1 MTGERITL
9 DDLSVQQLGELQT
22 GDPLTFPPSETC
34 PMEVGEILVVEQA
47 SGIAF
52 TAEEIEARPELADSA
67 SVTTPVLWITVTEI
81 RLTRKMLWRVLYR
94 TTDHRPLWLRKG
106 PPKGDGSRLRQQR
119 WTPIEEH
126 GLTPNLAQA
135 FDAEAET
142 VPGAYQNV
150 IEMRARLRDAER
162 AEAEQAEELAK
173 KQARSVNEA
182 VRDVLIQR
190 ARLGLPPESP
200 AIAALQRA
208 VAEAQSEIEEAA

>member
-1 MTGERITL
+1 MTV
-9 DDLSVQQLGELQT
+9 DDLSVEQLGELQI

-34 PMEVGEILVVEQA
+34 PMEIGEVLVVEQV

-52 TAEEIEARPELADSA
+52 TAEEVKVRPELADSA

-81 RLTRKMLWRVLYR
+81 RRTRKMLWRVLYR

-126 GLTPNLAQA
+126 GLTSNLAQA
-135 FDAEAET
+135 FDPEAET

-150 IEMRARLRDAER
+150 IEMRARLRQAER
-162 AEAEQAEELAK
+162 EEDEARRQQAKALAEAVKRTVAMGLKHGVDMTGYLARMQK
-173 KQARSVNEA
+173 LV
-182 VRDVLIQR
+182 
-190 ARLGLPPESP
+190 
-200 AIAALQRA
+200 
-208 VAEAQSEIEEAA
+208 EEAEGEIDEAA